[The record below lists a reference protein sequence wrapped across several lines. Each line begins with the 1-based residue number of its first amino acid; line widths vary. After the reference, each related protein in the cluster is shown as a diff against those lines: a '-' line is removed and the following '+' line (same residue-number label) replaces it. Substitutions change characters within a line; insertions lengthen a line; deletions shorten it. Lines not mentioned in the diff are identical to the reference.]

1 VRPNAALLSVA
12 VEPGVMTGDDRAAF
26 LAGDR
31 PDDVL
36 IYLADGAVSD
46 PDALA
51 SHGERAGDGVV
62 LVLPGERARDVFQRA
77 AGIDPMA
84 FARRAMDTE
93 GAVRADCAGGTCPA
107 DGPGGDHRA
116 RFVFAFAEE
125 QNEEAGGLYA
135 EGDVI
140 HAYVACACG
149 ERYSD
154 KWVAG
159 ER

>member
-1 VRPNAALLSVA
+1 MADS
-12 VEPGVMTGDDRAAF
+12 DRTAF

-31 PDDVL
+31 PEDVL
-36 IYLADGAVSD
+36 IYLDESAVSN
-46 PDALA
+46 PEALDT
-51 SHGERAGDGVV
+51 HGERIDDGIV
-62 LVLPGERARDVFQRA
+62 LVLAGDTARSVFQQA

-84 FARRAMDTE
+84 FAKEAMGTE
-93 GAVRADCAGGTCPA
+93 GTIDPDCTGGTCPND
-107 DGPGGDHRA
+107 DGDGHEA

-125 QNEEAGGLYA
+125 QNEEVGDLYA

-140 HAYVACACG
+140 HGYVSCSCDTA
-149 ERYSD
+149 YSD

>member
-1 VRPNAALLSVA
+1 
-12 VEPGVMTGDDRAAF
+12 MTDADREAF

-36 IYLADGAVSD
+36 VYLDEAAVSN
-46 PDALA
+46 PAALEA
-51 SHGERAGDGVV
+51 HGERVDDGIV
-62 LVLPGERARDVFQRA
+62 LVLPGEKARSVFQGA

-84 FARRAMDTE
+84 FAREAMDTDGEVFPNCTGGVCPESE
-93 GAVRADCAGGTCPA
+93 GEEDASD
-107 DGPGGDHRA
+107 DHRA
-116 RFVFAFAEE
+116 RFVFAFAEAE
-125 QNEEAGGLYA
+125 NAEAGGLYA

-140 HAYVACACG
+140 HAYVSCACG
-149 ERYSD
+149 ESYSQ

>member
-1 VRPNAALLSVA
+1 
-12 VEPGVMTGDDRAAF
+12 MTDSDRAAF

-31 PDDVL
+31 PEDVFL
-36 IYLADGAVSD
+36 YLDEAAISN
-46 PDALA
+46 PEALEA
-51 SHGERAGDGVV
+51 HGERVDGGVV
-62 LVLPGERARDVFQRA
+62 LVLAGDKARNVFQQA

-84 FARRAMDTE
+84 FAKGAMGTE
-93 GAVRADCAGGTCPA
+93 GTIEADCTSGTCPEG
-107 DGPGGDHRA
+107 DGDDHQA

-125 QNEEAGGLYA
+125 QNEEVGDLYA

-140 HAYVACACG
+140 HGYVSCSCG
-149 ERYSD
+149 TAYSD

>member
-1 VRPNAALLSVA
+1 
-12 VEPGVMTGDDRAAF
+12 MTDGDREAF

-31 PDDVL
+31 PDDVHV
-36 IYLADGAVSD
+36 YLDETAVSN
-46 PDALA
+46 PDALE
-51 SHGERAGDGVV
+51 SHGERVDGGIV
-62 LVLPGERARDVFQRA
+62 LVLPGETARSLFQQA

-84 FARRAMDTE
+84 FAREAMDTE
-93 GAVRADCAGGTCPA
+93 GEVFPDCTGGICPA
-107 DGPGGDHRA
+107 SDGDGSDDHRA

-125 QNEEAGGLYA
+125 QNEEAGDLYA

-149 ERYSD
+149 ERYSE

-159 ER
+159 QR